1 MTLTFEQWQI
11 EIRNNLTI
19 LSENALRLA
28 ENPTNLSKPD
38 ILRLYDYVKALDQMY
53 ENISE
58 VTEN

>member
-1 MTLTFEQWQI
+1 MNFKKWQI

-28 ENPTNLSKPD
+28 ENPSKISKPD
-38 ILRLYDYVKALDQMY
+38 ILRLYDYVKALDEMY
-53 ENISE
+53 ENICE